1 MIKIRKGTL
10 IKAAAFALSLG
21 LILAV
26 PIPVSASDN
35 EITSSGGSATIPV
48 SLTTT
53 NGGIDDS
60 GGRITPTKLSV
71 VVPTTLPLAMSD
83 DGTIVTATDCK
94 IINNSYGAVRV
105 KKVTIT
111 AASGWNLT
119 AFGTKSSMAHEKVNS
134 NKLGFA
140 ISIGDGKLVK
150 TTSEADTQVLIS
162 APIAGC
168 YMTGAG
174 DRSGNTVYIDYSAI
188 VTPVSRSLNNATVAN
203 VVFVVEW
210 DTAN

>member
-1 MIKIRKGTL
+1 MKTIRKSTL
-10 IKAAAFALSLG
+10 IKSAAFMLSLA
-21 LILAV
+21 LIFAV
-26 PIPVSASDN
+26 PIPVSAN
-35 EITSSGGSATIPV
+35 EITSNGGTATVPV

-53 NGGIDDS
+53 NGGIDDD
-60 GGRITPTKLSV
+60 GKIIPTKLSV

-83 DGTIVTATDCK
+83 NGSIVTATDCR

-119 AFGTKSSMAHEKVNS
+119 PFGMKSTMAYEKVNS
-134 NKLGFA
+134 NKIGFA
-140 ISIGDGKLVK
+140 LSIGGGKLVK

-168 YMTGAG
+168 YMTGIG
-174 DRSGNTVYIDYSAI
+174 DRSGNTVDIDYSAI
-188 VTPVSRSLNNATVAN
+188 VTPVSRGLNHATVAN

-210 DTAN
+210 DTVN

>member
-1 MIKIRKGTL
+1 MIKIRKNTL

-35 EITSSGGSATIPV
+35 EITSSGGSTTIPV

-53 NGGIDDS
+53 NGGID
-60 GGRITPTKLSV
+60 GGGGITPTKLSV
-71 VVPTTLPLAMSD
+71 VLPTTLPLAMAD

-105 KKVTIT
+105 KKVTIS

-119 AFGTKSSMAHEKVNS
+119 PFGTKSSMAHEKVNS

-140 ISIGDGKLVK
+140 MSIGDGKLVK
-150 TTSEADTQVLIS
+150 TTSEADTQILIS

-174 DRSGNTVYIDYSAI
+174 DRSGNYVEIDYSAV
-188 VTPVSRSLNNATVAN
+188 VTPLSRSLNNATVAN

-210 DTAN
+210 DTVN